1 VKKWEKNHIKSHF
14 SGEKAFFF
22 EKKQFC
28 GLHIEFFLLYL
39 E

>member
-1 VKKWEKNHIKSHF
+1 VKKQAKNPIKGQF

-28 GLHIEFFLLYL
+28 GLHIDFFLLYL